1 MHFAIAIEAG
11 FLVVSLSVSHV
22 QRQLLVPG
30 VLCVNPLGVLELPEA
45 EGFGLFSL
53 INE

>member
-1 MHFAIAIEAG
+1 MHFAIAMEEG
-11 FLVVSLSVSHV
+11 FLVVSLSVSHA

-45 EGFGLFSL
+45 AGFGLCSF

>member
-1 MHFAIAIEAG
+1 MHFAIAMEEG
-11 FLVVSLSVSHV
+11 FLAVSLSVSHV

-30 VLCVNPLGVLELPEA
+30 VPCVTPLDELALPGA
-45 EGFGLFSL
+45 VGFGLCSF